1 MELMAA
7 IKRLMWMKV
16 GLVRTEKGLKEAL
29 EGVKE
34 LKRKAKNIA
43 ARTSREMLVALEVPM
58 ALDAA
63 GLILRAAM
71 ERTESRGAHFRE
83 DYPDEDDSWIKIVIL
98 RKGKGDEI
106 DVSTRPI

>member
-7 IKRLMWMKV
+7 LRRLMWMKV
-16 GLVRTEKGLKEAL
+16 GLVRSEGGLKEAF

-34 LKRKAKNIA
+34 LKLKAKNIA

-58 ALDAA
+58 ALDTA
-63 GLILRAAM
+63 GFIVRAAM

-83 DYPDEDDSWIKIVIL
+83 DYPEKDDSWLKIVIL
-98 RKGKGDEI
+98 RKGKTDEI
-106 DVSTRPI
+106 EASTRPI